1 MNKKE
6 IIYLVHKSSGQ
17 VMKTDLD
24 WMRSQSSEKLQ
35 EYAETNKELY
45 LRYKD
50 DVMPVKGTGWVMP
63 PKEAVNEDGKRM
75 VGKVQQV
82 CDLHIMMYGGYGRRN
97 RRIGKKSSSNKAGI
111 FHYQVVPARMVEN
124 GTIMPARTIKHRK
137 TSIGM
142 CNR

>member
-50 DVMPVKGTGWVMP
+50 DVMPV
-63 PKEAVNEDGKRM
+63 DR
-75 VGKVQQV
+75 
-82 CDLHIMMYGGYGRRN
+82 
-97 RRIGKKSSSNKAGI
+97 KS
-111 FHYQVVPARMVEN
+111 VV
-124 GTIMPARTIKHRK
+124 
-137 TSIGM
+137 
-142 CNR
+142 